1 MSPAHRRFLLLEQGV
16 GAAIFNFA
24 LNAGI
29 AWLLFH
35 HLDTVPIRGQQ
46 SIAGDTIATSLIL
59 PFLTCLIVTPTV
71 RRRVRHGGIA
81 PLARRDAAAVPL
93 AWLPGRTWLRALVF
107 AGLGALAFAPV
118 TIVVLDALGVAAQ
131 SLRQFIL
138 FKASFA
144 ALAALVVTPVIS
156 VAALADE
163 VTPAV
168 PGGAGRRVA
177 HGA

>member
-1 MSPAHRRFLLLEQGV
+1 M
-16 GAAIFNFA
+16 
-24 LNAGI
+24 
-29 AWLLFH
+29 
-35 HLDTVPIRGQQ
+35 
-46 SIAGDTIATSLIL
+46 
-59 PFLTCLIVTPTV
+59 
-71 RRRVRHGGIA
+71 
-81 PLARRDAAAVPL
+81 PL

-168 PGGAGRRVA
+168 PGGAGRQVA